1 MNTRPTA
8 RHRAALPQLHRLQ
21 YWILRL
27 MAREDVN
34 MVVVQSSSG
43 NHKTV
48 GMECGRRDWSAAI
61 AQEAGVGFEIG
72 DELAVVD
79 VEDLDAVFLS
89 STEEALED
97 GRYEMG

>member
-1 MNTRPTA
+1 
-8 RHRAALPQLHRLQ
+8 
-21 YWILRL
+21 
-27 MAREDVN
+27 
-34 MVVVQSSSG
+34 
-43 NHKTV
+43 
-48 GMECGRRDWSAAI
+48 MECGRRDWSAAI

-89 STEEALED
+89 STGEALED